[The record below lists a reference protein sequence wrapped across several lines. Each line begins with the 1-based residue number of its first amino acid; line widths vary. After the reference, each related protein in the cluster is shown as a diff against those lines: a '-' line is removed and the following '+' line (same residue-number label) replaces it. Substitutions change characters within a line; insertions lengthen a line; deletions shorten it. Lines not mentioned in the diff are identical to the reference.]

1 MRKFIS
7 FVLLIATLIA
17 WFSVVSTA
25 QESQSAPEQ
34 PAQSPPPPD
43 KKTTSPIEALIAPDT
58 AEKTVVST
66 DVPAEATQPTAID
79 EASDLLGGS
88 VDDLG
93 KSLKASVRDF
103 ANEAVE
109 ATGFRREIKVFLNY
123 QFGSFRVKD
132 LLLSFTIL
140 LLAMLTRN
148 FLTRVIFRRIKAL
161 AKKTSFEHD
170 DALLA
175 VLEKPVSLFLL
186 VLGINLAILALP
198 LTPVIDGLLQ
208 DLFRG
213 GSMLIVVWALVR
225 TTDVLTNAFSGSL
238 QERGSALYG
247 FIPTINKTLKI
258 FIVIVGMLLV
268 IDNLGYNV
276 GGILATLGL
285 GGAAI
290 AFASQDTIK
299 NLFGTFMIMLDR
311 PFKVG
316 DWIIVG
322 DKVDGDVESIGLRS
336 TKVRTWPKTVISI
349 PNGVLA
355 NEYINNWTR
364 MPKRRVKQVIG
375 ITYEATAD
383 DMDALVFDI
392 REILGSDEGVNQ
404 EFILVNFTD
413 FGNSSLDIL
422 VYYFT
427 LSTKWLEYMDVRQR
441 VNCKIMRAIQK
452 RGLSV
457 AFPTRTLYLDGQV
470 ARRMAQVDYED
481 RWSDQVSK
489 GGLGGGRPADTGFDP
504 NRPPGQLG
512 GGDSGDGRLPGDW
525 GPDMPM

>member
-1 MRKFIS
+1 MRKIFS
-7 FVLLIATLIA
+7 FVLLVATAIA
-17 WFSVVSTA
+17 WFSVVAPA
-25 QESQSAPEQ
+25 QENGSTLDAAPAKESQTASAKPTD
-34 PAQSPPPPD
+34 PDAQQ
-43 KKTTSPIEALIAPDT
+43 TTTL
-58 AEKTVVST
+58 
-66 DVPAEATQPTAID
+66 D
-79 EASDLLGGS
+79 EA
-88 VDDLG
+88 DDLVDSG
-93 KSLKASVRDF
+93 MDEFGESLRASVREL
-103 ANEAVE
+103 ASEAAQ
-109 ATGFRREIKVFLNY
+109 ATGLSSEISTFLN
-123 QFGSFRVKD
+123 FKIGSFQVKD
-132 LLLSFTIL
+132 LSVSFVIL
-140 LLAMLTRN
+140 LVAMMMRNVITR
-148 FLTRVIFRRIKAL
+148 IFFKRLQGL
-161 AKKTSFEHD
+161 AKKTKFEHD
-170 DALLA
+170 DELLD
-175 VLEKPVSLFLL
+175 VLEKPFSIFLL
-186 VLGINLAILALP
+186 ILGIYLAILVLP
-198 LTPVIDGLLQ
+198 LSSMVEGLVG

-213 GSMLIVVWALVR
+213 FTMVLAVWGMLRA
-225 TTDVLTNAFSGSL
+225 TDVFTKAISENLAG
-238 QERGSALYG
+238 RGSALHG

-258 FIVIVGMLLV
+258 FIVIVGVLLV

-316 DWIIVG
+316 DWIMVG
-322 DKVDGDVESIGLRS
+322 DKVDGDVEEIGLRS

-375 ITYEATAD
+375 ITYEATAE
-383 DMDALVFDI
+383 DMEALVQDI
-392 REILGSDEGVNQ
+392 RQILRNDEGVNQ

-413 FGNSSLDIL
+413 FGSSSLDIL
-422 VYYFT
+422 VYYFS

-441 VNCKIMRAIQK
+441 VNCKIMRAIRD

-470 ARRMAQVDYED
+470 ARNMAQVDYED
-481 RWSDQVSK
+481 RWMEQSRR
-489 GGLGGGRPADTGFDP
+489 GGLGGARPADTGHDP

-512 GGDSGDGRLPGDW
+512 GGGDGEGRLPGDF
-525 GPDMPM
+525 GSQLPM

>member
-1 MRKFIS
+1 MRKLFS
-7 FVLLIATLIA
+7 FVLLVATAIA
-17 WFSVVSTA
+17 WFSVVAPA
-25 QESQSAPEQ
+25 QETTVARELEAKQESAPADSADEK
-34 PAQSPPPPD
+34 PA
-43 KKTTSPIEALIAPDT
+43 
-58 AEKTVVST
+58 
-66 DVPAEATQPTAID
+66 PAEAAATKESTEAQHPTPVD
-79 EASDLLGGS
+79 EAATLVGETASDLGDSLRTS
-88 VDDLG
+88 VLDIAHD
-93 KSLKASVRDF
+93 
-103 ANEAVE
+103 AVD
-109 ATGFRREIKVFLNY
+109 ATGFRSEISTFLN
-123 QFGSFRVKD
+123 FKIGSFRMKD
-132 LLLSFTIL
+132 LALSFFIL
-140 LLAMLTRN
+140 LVAMMMRN
-148 FLTRVIFRRIKAL
+148 FLTRVFFKRLQAMAR
-161 AKKTSFEHD
+161 KTAFEHD
-170 DALLA
+170 DELLK
-175 VLEKPVSLFLL
+175 VLEKPFSLFLL
-186 VLGINLAILALP
+186 ALGIYLAILALP
-198 LTPVIDGLLQ
+198 LSSMLEGLVG

-213 GSMLIVVWALVR
+213 LTMVLAVWGMLRA
-225 TTDVLTNAFSGSL
+225 TDIFTNIFSNQL
-238 QERGSALYG
+238 AARNSALHG
-247 FIPTINKTLKI
+247 FVPTINKSLKI
-258 FIVIVGMLLV
+258 FIVIVGVLLV

-316 DWIIVG
+316 DWIMVG
-322 DKVDGDVESIGLRS
+322 DKVDGDVEEIGLRS

-375 ITYEATAD
+375 ITYEATAE
-383 DMDALVFDI
+383 DMEALVQDI
-392 REILGSDEGVNQ
+392 RQILGNDEGVNQ

-413 FGNSSLDIL
+413 FGSSSLDIL

-441 VNCKIMRAIQK
+441 VNCKIMRAIHK

-470 ARRMAQVDYED
+470 ARHMAQVDYED
-481 RWSDQVSK
+481 RWETQP
-489 GGLGGGRPADTGFDP
+489 GRGAMGGGRPADTGIDP

-512 GGDSGDGRLPGDW
+512 GGNDGDGRLPGDY
-525 GPDMPM
+525 GSQFPQ

>member
-1 MRKFIS
+1 MRKCFS
-7 FVLLIATLIA
+7 FVLLVATAIA
-17 WFSVVSTA
+17 WFSVVAPA
-25 QESQSAPEQ
+25 QEN
-34 PAQSPPPPD
+34 PPV
-43 KKTTSPIEALIAPDT
+43 A
-58 AEKTVVST
+58 
-66 DVPAEATQPTAID
+66 PAEEKLEKQPGSSAMD
-79 EASDLLGGS
+79 EAEELVEQGAETISGNVTKSVSDL
-88 VDDLG
+88 
-93 KSLKASVRDF
+93 ARD
-103 ANEAVE
+103 AAD
-109 ATGFRREIKVFLNY
+109 ATGFGSEIRSVMAIRIGAF
-123 QFGSFRVKD
+123 SIKD
-132 LLLSFTIL
+132 LTISFTIL
-140 LLAMLTRN
+140 LIAMFMRNVLTR
-148 FLTRVIFRRIKAL
+148 LVFRRLKLL
-161 AKKTSFEHD
+161 AKRTKFEHD
-170 DALLA
+170 DELLT
-175 VLEKPVSLFLL
+175 VLEKPFSIFLL

-198 LTPVIDGLLQ
+198 LSPVIDGLVQ

-213 GSMLIVVWALVR
+213 GSMVIAIWALIR
-225 TTDVLTNAFSGSL
+225 ATDVLTDVFTEKLAG
-238 QERGSALYG
+238 RGSALHG
-247 FIPTINKTLKI
+247 FIPTINKTMKI
-258 FIVIVGMLLV
+258 FIVIVGILMV

-316 DWIIVG
+316 DWIMVG

-355 NEYINNWTR
+355 NEYVNNWTR

-383 DMDALVFDI
+383 DMEVLVEDI
-392 REILGSDEGVNQ
+392 REILRADEGVNQ

-413 FGNSSLDIL
+413 FGSSSLDIL
-422 VYYFT
+422 VYYFS

-441 VNCKIMRAIQK
+441 VNCKIMRAIRK

-470 ARRMAQVDYED
+470 ARNMAEVDYDD
-481 RWSDQVSK
+481 RWDSQARK
-489 GGLGGGRPADTGFDP
+489 GLGGGRPADTGDDP
-504 NRPPGQLG
+504 NRPRGQRGG
-512 GGDSGDGRLPGDW
+512 GGDGEGRLPGDW
-525 GPDMPM
+525 GPDLPM